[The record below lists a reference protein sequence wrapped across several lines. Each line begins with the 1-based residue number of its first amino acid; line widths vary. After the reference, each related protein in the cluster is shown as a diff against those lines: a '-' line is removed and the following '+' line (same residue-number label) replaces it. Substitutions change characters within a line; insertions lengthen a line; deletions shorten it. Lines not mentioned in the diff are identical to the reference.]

1 MLAKKIYGTGVA
13 LVTPFHPSGQI
24 DFTSLG
30 RLVNHVID
38 GGVDF
43 IIAMGTTAETA
54 TLNSDE
60 QAAVLQSVIDETDKR
75 VPIVLGMGGN
85 NTRAL
90 SNEIHDF
97 SFEGVDA
104 ILSVAP
110 YYSKPNQRGIYE
122 HFKQIALATNLPI
135 IIYNVPG
142 RTSSNISAETCI
154 KLANDFDNIIAVK
167 EASGDL
173 MQVME
178 IIKNRPKDFRVFS
191 GDDALTLASLAVGA
205 DGVISVIANAYPKS
219 MSEMVS
225 SMLNDN
231 NRVAALVHHYQM
243 LDVINAL
250 FADGNP
256 AGIKALLDHM
266 GIVKNNLRLPMVKV
280 NRSLNVEL
288 KKYAQFSGLE

>member
-1 MLAKKIYGTGVA
+1 MLAKEIYGTGVA

-30 RLVNHVID
+30 KLVNHVID
-38 GGVDF
+38 GGVDY
-43 IIAMGTTAETA
+43 IVALGTTAETA
-54 TLNSDE
+54 TLNADE
-60 QAAVLQSVIDETDKR
+60 KAAVLQSIIDETNKR
-75 VPIVLGMGGN
+75 VPIVVGMGGN
-85 NTRAL
+85 NTRTL
-90 SNEIHDF
+90 VNEIHDF
-97 SFEGVDA
+97 DFEGVDA

-110 YYSKPNQRGIYE
+110 YYNKPNQRGIYE
-122 HFKQIALATNLPI
+122 HFKQIALVTDMPI

-142 RTSSNISAETCI
+142 RTSSNISADTCI
-154 KLANDFDNIIAVK
+154 RLANDFENIIAVK

-178 IIKNRPKDFRVFS
+178 IIKNKPADFRLFS
-191 GDDALTLASLAVGA
+191 GDDALTLPMLALGA

-219 MSEMVS
+219 MSEMVKV
-225 SMLNDN
+225 MLSDTD
-231 NRVAALVHHYQM
+231 RYMALAHHYQM

-256 AGIKALLDHM
+256 AGVKALLDHL
-266 GIVKNNLRLPMVKV
+266 GIVKNNLRLPMMKV

-288 KKYAQFSGLE
+288 KKYAQYSGLE